1 MVPARP
7 QYVRILAA
15 LGLGI
20 ATLTGCAA
28 GPDVSPNGLA
38 GLGPDDC
45 GTQPVGRI
53 DAVLAASSSSPAPEP
68 NRHAAPELE
77 ALLPRTIAG
86 VQFGVQSFR
95 WEAGSP
101 DTLTP
106 LLGKRPENVC
116 YALATSVDPS
126 KLAAGIQV
134 YRIVGVAGVEFRNAM
149 IRSSFGLND
158 PPDEQTVGGK
168 QVVVVQMI
176 GSPMV
181 CCSDGPVYL
190 YATGEALFGVTP
202 ADAEVAATVLGALP

>member
-1 MVPARP
+1 MWPAHCAC
-7 QYVRILAA
+7 RIFPTIAVIAMLA
-15 LGLGI
+15 
-20 ATLTGCAA
+20 GCGAA
-28 GPDVSPNGLA
+28 PGASPNGLA

-45 GTQPVGRI
+45 GTQPTAQVN
-53 DAVLAASSSSPAPEP
+53 AVLAASRGSPAPEP

-77 ALLPRTIAG
+77 ALLPSNIAG
-86 VQFGVQSFR
+86 VQFSVQSFR

-116 YALATSVDPS
+116 YALAMSVDPS
-126 KLAAGIQV
+126 KLAAGVMV
-134 YRIVGVAGVEFRNAM
+134 YRIVGAPGAELRVAM
-149 IRSSFGLND
+149 LRSSFDLD
-158 PPDEQTVGGK
+158 EPPDEQTVGGK
-168 QVVVVQMI
+168 KVMVAQII

-202 ADAEVAATVLGALP
+202 ADADAAATVLQALP